1 MARRFATSTSTSAT
15 YTGTK
20 DQNYMFEYVKI
31 NECLLEAMPTSR
43 FLNDGDDD
51 DVDGPKAKGAK

>member
-1 MARRFATSTSTSAT
+1 
-15 YTGTK
+15 
-20 DQNYMFEYVKI
+20 MFEYVKI

-51 DVDGPKAKGAK
+51 DVFTYYLVVVGDNRRNKGFGSWYSEFVNDEFDLR